1 MKCAV
6 CKKPISDPLSVE
18 ASMGSV
24 CRCKHKKKLVSNK
37 QLSMFEDTE
46 LVFDYELRNDV
57 LVIWKP
63 GEKGMSLNN
72 AMELVL
78 RKIATDVTLPEH
90 IIYKDSDGIWDG
102 VKVNGEAVSF
112 YRISTKS
119 INEALKKVKARNRQ
133 MG

>member
-6 CKKPISDPLSVE
+6 CKKPLSDPLSVE
-18 ASMGSV
+18 AGMGPV
-24 CRCKHKKKLVSNK
+24 CRGNHKEKLASKK

-46 LVFDYELRNDV
+46 LVFNYELRNDI

-63 GEKGMSLNN
+63 SKKGMSLTN
-72 AMELVL
+72 AMEVVI
-78 RKIATDVTLPEH
+78 RKISTDITLPEH
-90 IIYKDSDGIWDG
+90 IIYEDSDGIWDG
-102 VKVNGEAVSF
+102 VKVNGEAVRF
-112 YRISTKS
+112 YPISTKD